1 MAIYYVMYEC
11 NCIEEQQAEIELLEA
26 AFGSSFQLLNNNN
39 YDDDECDDDHK
50 ISPKKLIS
58 YMIKLTDY
66 KFSIQF
72 WLPLHFPKAPL
83 IYSIINTDQLISDLL
98 ILKIKA
104 LLDSEIIAH
113 NDSDNFS
120 QFRSIDCY
128 QVIIN
133 CIHDNQFHSNSN
145 SNTTVVDDSGSIT
158 KYPLQSISTTGSH
171 QIKQYIEI
179 KIARFLIYFHHIM
192 R

>member
-1 MAIYYVMYEC
+1 MYEC

-26 AFGSSFQLLNNNN
+26 AFGSSFQLLNNNDN
-39 YDDDECDDDHK
+39 YDDGDYN
-50 ISPKKLIS
+50 KLIS
-58 YMIKLTDY
+58 YMIKLNDC
-66 KFSIQF
+66 KCSIQF
-72 WLPLHFPKAPL
+72 WLPIQYPKVPL
-83 IYSIINTDQLISDLL
+83 MYSIINTDQLISNSL
-98 ILKIKA
+98 IVKIKA
-104 LLDSEIIAH
+104 LLDSEILAH

-128 QVIIN
+128 QVVTN
-133 CIHDNQFHSNSN
+133 CIHDNHHLHSFINISTN
-145 SNTTVVDDSGSIT
+145 DVDDSGSII
-158 KYPLQSISTTGSH
+158 KHPLQSISIHHRH

>member
-1 MAIYYVMYEC
+1 MYEC
-11 NCIEEQQAEIELLEA
+11 TCIEEQQAEIELLEA

-39 YDDDECDDDHK
+39 YDDGDCN
-50 ISPKKLIS
+50 KLIS
-58 YMIKLTDY
+58 YIIKLNDF
-66 KFSIQF
+66 KCSIQF
-72 WLPLHFPKAPL
+72 WLPIQFPKVPL
-83 IYSIINTDQLISDLL
+83 IYSIINTDQLISNSL
-98 ILKIKA
+98 IAKIKA
-104 LLDSEIIAH
+104 LLDSEILAH

-128 QVIIN
+128 QVVTN
-133 CIHDNQFHSNSN
+133 CIHDNHHVHSFINI
-145 SNTTVVDDSGSIT
+145 NTNDVDSII
-158 KYPLQSISTTGSH
+158 KHSLQSISIHHRH